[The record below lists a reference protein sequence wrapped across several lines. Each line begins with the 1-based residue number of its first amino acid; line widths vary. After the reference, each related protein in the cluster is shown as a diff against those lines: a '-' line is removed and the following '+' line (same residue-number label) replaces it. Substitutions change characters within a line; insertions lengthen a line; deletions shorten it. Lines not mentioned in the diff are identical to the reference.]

1 MLLQRRFKIVV
12 EHFNQFLY
20 VTLKDA
26 ISFSDDVITIFSSFI
41 SGKRFGCVQPMFTT
55 ISIGDLIMF
64 LLHT

>member
-1 MLLQRRFKIVV
+1 MLLQRRFKIFV
-12 EHFNQFLY
+12 EQFNQFLY

-26 ISFSDDVITIFSSFI
+26 ISFNDDVITIFNSFI
-41 SGKRFGCVQPMFTT
+41 SGKRFGCVQPMFIT